1 MGQLLSLLNLLKLE
15 PLFGNKAW
23 YKGFT
28 GWAVLLLA
36 IGLTGLD
43 TVCGTAVNSWDG
55 VDNVNALL
63 PDWLCSQQSTETI
76 GMILGFIGLRRRL

>member
-1 MGQLLSLLNLLKLE
+1 MGQVLSLLNLLKLE

-28 GWAVLLLA
+28 GWGVALLA

-43 TVCGTAVNSWDG
+43 TVCGTTVSSWGGVENINAV
-55 VDNVNALL
+55 L
-63 PDWLCSQQSTETI
+63 PAWLCSPQSTETV
-76 GMILGFIGLRRRL
+76 GLILGFIGLRRRV